1 MNERYLA
8 FKEILAFVDER
19 VDVTDATM
27 IDSAGNVVVT
37 GTDGITT
44 ITVTVEFKEEE
55 SNGN

>member
-27 IDSAGNVVVT
+27 IDSAGNIVVT